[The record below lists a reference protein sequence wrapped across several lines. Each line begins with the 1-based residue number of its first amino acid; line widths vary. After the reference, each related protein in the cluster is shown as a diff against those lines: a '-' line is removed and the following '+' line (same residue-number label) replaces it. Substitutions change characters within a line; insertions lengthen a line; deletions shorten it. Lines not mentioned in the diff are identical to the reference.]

1 MLHVRRVHPPI
12 LSETLMVLLVLVP
25 LRRVLVEQPST
36 TDSCAKDPDLA
47 RLCFCFWKRVSE
59 SSHVSAPW

>member
-12 LSETLMVLLVLVP
+12 LSETLMVLL
-25 LRRVLVEQPST
+25 VLVEQPST